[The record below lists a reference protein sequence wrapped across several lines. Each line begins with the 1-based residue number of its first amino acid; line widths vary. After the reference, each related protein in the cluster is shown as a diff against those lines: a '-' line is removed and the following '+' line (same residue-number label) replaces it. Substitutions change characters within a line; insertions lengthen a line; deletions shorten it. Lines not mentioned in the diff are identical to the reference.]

1 VDEESTIIFYQV
13 LKKRQ
18 SISVSP
24 YLSFQYGYKDWI
36 PTQSYYVFVTQAGC
50 PPNAVYAG
58 RNSSIFQCL
67 SQKDTKVLQAASF
80 NVTVAGVYGT
90 WGFLPVAD
98 GVFIQQLPSQQ
109 LLQKQV
115 NGVNLLSG
123 VKYLSI
129 MFT

>member
-18 SISVSP
+18 SIAVSP

-36 PTQSYYVFVTQAGC
+36 PTQSYYVFATQAGC
-50 PPNAVYAG
+50 PANAAYAG
-58 RNSSIFQCL
+58 RNSSI
-67 SQKDTKVLQAASF
+67 LQ
-80 NVTVAGVYGT
+80 VAG
-90 WGFLPVAD
+90 